1 MNTVFVYLIVAVF
14 IVLIPFIAVA
24 AIGCTC
30 WIVVVLIGLICRTEL
45 AVILLVYWT
54 TGLTCLTAPLSQ
66 CSYGLSANYC
76 LFVSVP

>member
-45 AVILLVYWT
+45 AVILLVY
-54 TGLTCLTAPLSQ
+54 
-66 CSYGLSANYC
+66 
-76 LFVSVP
+76 